1 MEIRKNY
8 IRIFLVYLY
17 GKLSN
22 KIGKKDIMDLKNI
35 FSVQLYPENSHGGKG
50 ALQKCRM
57 WDQSDFETGLQY
69 MDYVT
74 LKPNES
80 IGIHTHGEDEE
91 IYVILKGYGN
101 LYSNGQNLKV
111 KPGDVI
117 VNSFHDMHGLE
128 NNSDTDME
136 LFIFD
141 VAKMEVKNGIT
152 NK

>member
-1 MEIRKNY
+1 MWNQ
-8 IRIFLVYLY
+8 
-17 GKLSN
+17 SN
-22 KIGKKDIMDLKNI
+22 
-35 FSVQLYPENSHGGKG
+35 
-50 ALQKCRM
+50 
-57 WDQSDFETGLQY
+57 FETGLQY
-69 MDYVT
+69 IDCVI

-101 LYSNGQNLKV
+101 LYSNGQNIKV

-117 VNSFHDMHGLE
+117 VNSFHDTHGLE
-128 NNSDTDME
+128 NNSNIDME

-141 VAKMEVKNGIT
+141 VAKMEGENGIT